1 MKFKIIINDN
11 EYHVDMDDC
20 DLVNQIANMCPFE
33 GTYKQH
39 RNHGYF
45 TKLPSQANDEGCQL
59 TTSVLK
65 NKLYYYQKWNAFV
78 IVFEDAN
85 VSPYE
90 LTYLGE
96 FNEDVSDYLSKKGRN
111 IFVEVDLE

>member
-1 MKFKIIINDN
+1 MIFKITINDN
-11 EYHVDMDDC
+11 EYHANMVDC
-20 DLVNQIANMCPFE
+20 DLVNQIADMCPFE
-33 GTYKQH
+33 GTFKQH

-45 TKLPSQANDEGCQL
+45 TKLPDQANDEGCQL

-90 LTYLGE
+90 LTCIGE
-96 FNEDVSDYLSKKGRN
+96 FDDDVSKYLSKKGRN
-111 IFVEVDLE
+111 VFVELNID